1 MDINHVRA
9 LLPGL
14 IGFTISGI
22 CQFSQTEARI
32 IDISPPGFVF
42 GIVWP
47 ILYIIIG
54 YAWLTEYTNKYVDS
68 VFLINTLCSGMWLYL
83 FNCRNNK
90 RMSLYLLLV
99 IIATSL
105 MMIQTCSLLPNRLLL
120 CCYTTWLLF
129 AMLLNSQLLIISNN

>member
-1 MDINHVRA
+1 MDISQIRI
-9 LLPGL
+9 LLPAI
-14 IGFTISGI
+14 IGFTISRL
-22 CQFSQTEARI
+22 CKFSKTQSKSIRI
-32 IDISPPGFVF
+32 APPGFVF

-54 YAWLTEYTNKYVDS
+54 YSWMTEYKNKYVDI
-68 VFLINTLCSGMWLYL
+68 VFLINAVSSGLWLYL

-90 RMSLYLLLV
+90 RLSLYLMLV

-105 MMIQTCSLLPNRLLL
+105 MMILTSKQLLNKILL

-129 AMLLNSQLLIISNN
+129 AMLMNSQLVKNN